1 MVAERY
7 ELSSNDEERLGELV
21 EQLLFEIKL
30 TVINQQIEELNTSLK
45 EAQQND
51 DWERQKMLLDT
62 LPLLMDS
69 KREICK
75 RLGNRIITD

>member
-7 ELSSNDEERLGELV
+7 ELSSNDEERVGELV

-30 TVINQQIEELNTSLK
+30 TVINQQIEECNNALK
-45 EAQQND
+45 QAQQED
-51 DWERQKMLLDT
+51 DWERQKMLLDV
-62 LPLLMDS
+62 LPKLQES

-75 RLGNRIITD
+75 RLGNRIITI